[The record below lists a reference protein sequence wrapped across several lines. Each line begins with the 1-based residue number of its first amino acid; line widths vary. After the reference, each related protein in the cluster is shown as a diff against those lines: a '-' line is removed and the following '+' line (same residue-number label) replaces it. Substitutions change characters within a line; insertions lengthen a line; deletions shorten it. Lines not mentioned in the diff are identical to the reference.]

1 MRIAVAFDLDG
12 DAESAVRAAAVART
26 LAPPDAIQAVCATA
40 GPVTPAKTRLAA
52 LGLPRAA
59 IVCHPA
65 LSDAGVRSRGTVLA
79 ALIRHVGAD
88 VVLFGLPAV
97 EDVAGLLPAVVA
109 QALGVPG
116 IFRLSELGADAADP
130 GALVVTLRLGG
141 QRRRLRLRP
150 PAVLS
155 LLAGAVTA
163 APAAAPVPVQLATY
177 DLAQLGFDPRT
188 LPDDVDAAATFTEL
202 ARKPTVVADLPRLI
216 PGR

>member
-1 MRIAVAFDLDG
+1 MKLAVAFELDG
-12 DAESAVRAAAVART
+12 NPEAAVHAAALART
-26 LAPPDAIQAVCATA
+26 LAPADAIHAVCATA
-40 GPVTPAKTRLAA
+40 GPVTPANARVAA

-59 IVCHPA
+59 VVFHPA

-79 ALIRHVGAD
+79 ALIRHLGID

-109 QALGVPG
+109 QALEVPG
-116 IFRLSELGADAADP
+116 IFRVSELAADP
-130 GALVVTLRLGG
+130 SVAGALVATLRLGG

-155 LLAGAVTA
+155 ILAGRAVA
-163 APAAAPVPVQLATY
+163 VAGAPAPADVAIY

-202 ARKPTVVADLPRLI
+202 ARKPTVVAELPRLI
-216 PGR
+216 PAR